1 MECRGEKRREI
12 GAELNNYILMARYAN
27 VPGVALEDAFLP
39 LLLLFPRVTSVQHL
53 SLFHDYSTFLESFGS
68 WQLPFFLSNTER
80 FEATHL

>member
-1 MECRGEKRREI
+1 MMACDGIGRCNSSAEERRGGEI

-53 SLFHDYSTFLESFGS
+53 SLFQD
-68 WQLPFFLSNTER
+68 
-80 FEATHL
+80 